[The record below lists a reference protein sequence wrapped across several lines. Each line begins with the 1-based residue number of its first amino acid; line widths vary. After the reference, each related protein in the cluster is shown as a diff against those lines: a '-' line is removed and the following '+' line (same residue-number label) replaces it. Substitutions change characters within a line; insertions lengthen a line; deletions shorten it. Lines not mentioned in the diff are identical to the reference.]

1 MRNVVIDTNV
11 IVSALKSKQGASY
24 RLLSL
29 IGQKK
34 FDIYLSVPIILEYEE
49 ISKRLLVTTQLT
61 ENDISVIIDYICQ
74 IGIPTQVF
82 YLWRPFLNDPD
93 DDMILELAVAG
104 NCDSIITFNIK
115 DFAKVE
121 DVFGIKIIT
130 PKKFLL
136 EIGELK

>member
-1 MRNVVIDTNV
+1 MPNEVAPI
-11 IVSALKSKQGASY
+11 LF
-24 RLLSL
+24 
-29 IGQKK
+29 IGSTAAK
-34 FDIYLSVPIILEYEE
+34 
-49 ISKRLLVTTQLT
+49 VTTHLT
-61 ENDISVIIDYICQ
+61 ETDISVVIDYICQ

-104 NCDSIITFNIK
+104 NCDSILTFNIK

-121 DVFGIKIIT
+121 DVFSIKIIT
-130 PKKFLL
+130 PKQFLL